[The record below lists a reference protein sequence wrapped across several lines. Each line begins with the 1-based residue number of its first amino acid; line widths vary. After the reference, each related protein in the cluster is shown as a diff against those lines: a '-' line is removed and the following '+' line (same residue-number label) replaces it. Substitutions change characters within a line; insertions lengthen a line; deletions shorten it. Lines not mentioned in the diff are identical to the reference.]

1 MASKTAAAYS
11 PYEDM
16 FGASR
21 VGRPVGTG
29 ESRGGSTRLTEMARR
44 RAKRVLVEKH
54 IEEFET
60 LFALELEYLEG
71 VGLDGT

>member
-1 MASKTAAAYS
+1 
-11 PYEDM
+11 
-16 FGASR
+16 
-21 VGRPVGTG
+21 
-29 ESRGGSTRLTEMARR
+29 MARR